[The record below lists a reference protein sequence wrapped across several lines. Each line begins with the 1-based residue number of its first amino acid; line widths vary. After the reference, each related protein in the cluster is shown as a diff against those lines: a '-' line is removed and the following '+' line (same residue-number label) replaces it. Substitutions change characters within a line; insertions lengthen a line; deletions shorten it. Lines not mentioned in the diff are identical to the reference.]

1 MTDLLD
7 PTEAPPRPEL
17 PRAHVEPVPRRS
29 YPWRRWLRIAAAVV
43 AGFVVLLWVFGRL
56 VTPLM
61 FEQRQMHLAYSFG
74 TPRPKVVSGDAVA
87 VLQIPST
94 GLNRIVVEGASVDHL
109 RSGPSRL
116 AGSALPGDA
125 GIMVVYGHRS
135 AYGGPFAKNG
145 SLVSGAEVIIQARNG
160 PIVKYVVDRVERKT
174 RVADVVLGDDP
185 GALAYLLLVSGE
197 GTWTSGD
204 QTVVVA
210 RSLPVTDA
218 PPVLPLLG
226 DGPGRSVPVT
236 VETLLALGAL
246 ASAVLAAAFLRRRA
260 STVVIVVAVLPV
272 LALATIWLLIS
283 IEALLPIAR

>member
-7 PTEAPPRPEL
+7 PAEAPPRAEL
-17 PRAHVEPVPRRS
+17 PRAHTVAPPRRI
-29 YPWRRWLRIAAAVV
+29 YPWRRWLRTAAAVV
-43 AGFVVLLWVFGRL
+43 VGFVVLLWVFGRL

-87 VLQIPST
+87 VLQIPSI
-94 GLNRIVVEGASVDHL
+94 GVNRIVVEGASVNHL

-145 SLVSGAEVIIQARNG
+145 SLVPGAEVVIQARNG
-160 PIVKYVVDRVERKT
+160 PIVKYIVDRVERNT
-174 RVADVVLGDDP
+174 RVADVALGQDP

-197 GTWTSGD
+197 GTWTSGG

-210 RSLPVTDA
+210 RALPVTDA
-218 PPVLPLLG
+218 APVLADLSG
-226 DGPGRSVPVT
+226 GPARSVPIT
-236 VETLLALGAL
+236 VETLLGLGAL
-246 ASAVLAAAFLRRRA
+246 ATAVLGAAFLRRRA
-260 STVVIVVAVLPV
+260 STVVVVVAILPAA
-272 LALATIWLLIS
+272 ALATIWLLIS
-283 IEALLPIAR
+283 FEALLPIAR